1 MVEEKISL
9 PKMDIEGYLA
19 DGAAVVAK
27 TPEIEAIADKLHDR
41 GYSNLIYLGMGG
53 TYDELGPQV
62 YFVDKYAPEL
72 DAFLVNAAE
81 FDVLGNKHLNKD
93 SIVITASAS
102 GDTKEIVAAVK
113 KMVDAGIEVVAFTK
127 ADTTLGK
134 LATTVIPSPAI
145 TGRCDFSYYMFN
157 ILTLRLLN
165 RRGDFPDYDA
175 YVAQTKNIF
184 NDLLEIRKSFDPRAE
199 EIARAYAHEPYSIFV
214 GSGALWGETVLF
226 SMCILEEM
234 QWVRTRAVSSPDF
247 FHGTLELVEPGVP
260 VFLFKGEDEC
270 RKLDERVDAFLKSGR
285 TGDQDIVVID
295 TAEYALPGVDP
306 EFRPI
311 TSVWI
316 LSSLVTDRLS
326 AYYEL
331 NTKHNLA
338 YRRYYHQFDY

>member
-134 LATTVIPSPAI
+134 LATT
-145 TGRCDFSYYMFN
+145 
-157 ILTLRLLN
+157 
-165 RRGDFPDYDA
+165 
-175 YVAQTKNIF
+175 
-184 NDLLEIRKSFDPRAE
+184 
-199 EIARAYAHEPYSIFV
+199 
-214 GSGALWGETVLF
+214 
-226 SMCILEEM
+226 
-234 QWVRTRAVSSPDF
+234 
-247 FHGTLELVEPGVP
+247 
-260 VFLFKGEDEC
+260 
-270 RKLDERVDAFLKSGR
+270 
-285 TGDQDIVVID
+285 
-295 TAEYALPGVDP
+295 
-306 EFRPI
+306 
-311 TSVWI
+311 
-316 LSSLVTDRLS
+316 
-326 AYYEL
+326 
-331 NTKHNLA
+331 
-338 YRRYYHQFDY
+338 

>member
-199 EIARAYAHEPYSIFV
+199 EIARAYAHESYSIFV

-234 QWVRTRAVSSPDF
+234 QWVRTRSVTSAEF

-260 VFLFKGEDEC
+260 VFLLKGEDEC
-270 RKLDERVDAFLKSGR
+270 RALDNRVEAFLRSGK
-285 TGDQDIVVID
+285 TGDEDYLIID
-295 TAEYALPGVDP
+295 TAEYAIPGLDDD
-306 EFRPI
+306 FRVIVSP
-311 TSVWI
+311 WI
-316 LSSLVTDRLS
+316 LSSLVTDRMA
-326 AYYEL
+326 AYYETV
-331 NTKHNLA
+331 TKHNLK

>member
-93 SIVITASAS
+93 SIVIAASAS

-270 RKLDERVDAFLKSGR
+270 RALDNRVEKFCREHTDKL
-285 TGDQDIVVID
+285 VVID
-295 TAEYALPGVDP
+295 TAEYAIDGLDP
-306 EFRPI
+306 KFRVLVSPM
-311 TSVWI
+311 I
-316 LSSLVTDRLS
+316 LTALTTERLS
-326 AYYEL
+326 RHYE
-331 NTKHNLA
+331 TYTRHNLQ
-338 YRRYYHQFDY
+338 YRRYYRQFDY